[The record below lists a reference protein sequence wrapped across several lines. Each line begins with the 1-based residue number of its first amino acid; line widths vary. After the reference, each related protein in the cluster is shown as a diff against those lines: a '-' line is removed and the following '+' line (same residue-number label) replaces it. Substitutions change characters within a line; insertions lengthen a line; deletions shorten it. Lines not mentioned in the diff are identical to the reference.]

1 VTVALPGAL
10 APALDGVRVSIHVLA
25 ALLHSNSS
33 SRAGLAAWGAVS
45 SLSSVAALVVGV
57 FLAG

>member
-1 VTVALPGAL
+1 
-10 APALDGVRVSIHVLA
+10 VRVPIYVLA
-25 ALLHSNSS
+25 ALLHSDSN

-45 SLSSVAALVVGV
+45 SLSSVAALVVVV